1 MPVSVESFLG
11 SFLVKVTFGKL
22 TWVLSLYLQ
31 GIGMMEGGSDD
42 GGRTTWKALKSAVLV
57 LVW

>member
-1 MPVSVESFLG
+1 M
-11 SFLVKVTFGKL
+11 KVTFGKL

-31 GIGMMEGGSDD
+31 GIGMTEGGADD
-42 GGRTTWKALKSAVLV
+42 GGRAAWKALKSAVLV